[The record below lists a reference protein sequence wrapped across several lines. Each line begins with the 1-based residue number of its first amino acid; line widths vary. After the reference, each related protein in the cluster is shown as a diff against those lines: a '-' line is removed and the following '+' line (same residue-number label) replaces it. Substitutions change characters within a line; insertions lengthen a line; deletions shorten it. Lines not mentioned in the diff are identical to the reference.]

1 MSDIPAFLVGVIPLV
16 LIVGLVY
23 IVLRTIPPHN
33 GPQGRNTP
41 PDGHIPRF
49 RRMVPTQT
57 RPRRSRLFPTLRH
70 TNRNEKKSRPQ
81 ER

>member
-16 LIVGLVY
+16 LVVGLVY
-23 IVLRTIPPHN
+23 IILRTIPPHN
-33 GPQGRNTP
+33 SPQGRNTP
-41 PDGHIPRF
+41 PDGHIPHF
-49 RRMVPTQT
+49 RHIVPTEI

-70 TNRNEKKSRPQ
+70 TNRDEKKSRPQ